1 MKKLSFFH
9 SLMAGLMMAAAFTAC
24 SSDDDNNTPTPEPEP
39 EPQPVVVDTHHYD
52 LTITVGKHGGMSKTE
67 THVTL
72 SADSLDNADAT
83 IDFEGKG
90 VEITDYTIESIYDD
104 EFMYQVPS
112 SKDRF
117 SKLQLKN
124 NELTVVQ
131 EQRFDKNTYTPR
143 NYTHAWLDKNTLLIM
158 STTEDHTKVIWT
170 KLNVKDM
177 SIINEGTV
185 DGIKV
190 AEGYNVLSTSGLLTY
205 RKSDKKLFYFYNN
218 KGLTSGSNKS
228 TNEPFFRIAVIN
240 PETMKVEKEI
250 VNQEAS
256 QMQGSAYGE
265 LLQDFIFF
273 DKDDNLYLTAFS
285 TKSKKNYGQL
295 IRIKKGEFDF
305 EAGYNAFPDT
315 KGKILTIQYLG
326 GSNALAYSGDNEVG
340 TGIQDVAYYYSI
352 VDLNAKTATRLQY
365 NGTDLPYCA
374 GSFSQR
380 SVYNANENKAY
391 IGISNDT
398 ENRIYVYDVTTGKV
412 TQGAKLTT
420 GVYFDQIRFFEK

>member
-1 MKKLSFFH
+1 MKKLSFLH
-9 SLMAGLMMAAAFTAC
+9 SLMAVLMITAAFTAC
-24 SSDDDNNTPTPEPEP
+24 SKDDDN
-39 EPQPVVVDTHHYD
+39 DTSGSSKGAHYD
-52 LTITVGKHGGMSKTE
+52 LTITVGKHGGMAKTE

-72 SADSLDNADAT
+72 SVASLSDPDTT
-83 IDFEGKG
+83 ITFDGKG

-112 SKDRF
+112 SMDRF

-240 PETMKVEKEI
+240 PETMAVEQEI
-250 VNQEAS
+250 INSEAA

-295 IRIKKGEFDF
+295 LRIKNGEYDF
-305 EAGYNAFPDT
+305 EKGYNAFPDT

-326 GSNALAYSGDNEVG
+326 GNKALVYSGDNAVG

-352 VDLNAKTATRLQY
+352 VDLDTKQATRLQY
-365 NGTDLPYCA
+365 NGEDIAYSA

-380 SVYNANENKAY
+380 SVYNVKENKAY
-391 IGISNDT
+391 FGVSNDT
-398 ENRIYVYDVTTGKV
+398 ENRIYIYDVATGNV
-412 TQGAKLTT
+412 SLGSKLAT

>member
-1 MKKLSFFH
+1 MKKLSFLH
-9 SLMAGLMMAAAFTAC
+9 SLMAVLMITAAFTAC
-24 SSDDDNNTPTPEPEP
+24 SEDDDNGTSGSSKGA
-39 EPQPVVVDTHHYD
+39 HYD
-52 LTITVGKHGGMSKTE
+52 LTITVGKHGGMAKTE

-72 SADSLDNADAT
+72 SVASLSDPDTT
-83 IDFEGKG
+83 ITFDGKG
-90 VEITDYTIESIYDD
+90 VEIADYTIESIYDD

-112 SKDRF
+112 SMDRF

-158 STTEDHTKVIWT
+158 STSEDHTKVIWT

-240 PETMKVEKEI
+240 PETMAVEQEI
-250 VNQEAS
+250 INSEAA

-295 IRIKKGEFDF
+295 LRIKNGEYDF
-305 EAGYNAFPDT
+305 EKGYNAFPDT

-326 GSNALAYSGDNEVG
+326 GNKALVYSGDNAVG

-352 VDLNAKTATRLQY
+352 VDLDTKQATRLQY
-365 NGTDLPYCA
+365 NGEDIAYSA

-380 SVYNANENKAY
+380 SVYNAKENKAY
-391 IGISNDT
+391 FGVSNDT
-398 ENRIYVYDVTTGKV
+398 ENRIYIYDVATGNV
-412 TQGAKLTT
+412 SLGSKLAT

>member
-1 MKKLSFFH
+1 MKKLSFLH
-9 SLMAGLMMAAAFTAC
+9 SLMAVLMITAAFTAC
-24 SSDDDNNTPTPEPEP
+24 SEDDDNGTSGSSKGA
-39 EPQPVVVDTHHYD
+39 HYD
-52 LTITVGKHGGMSKTE
+52 LTITVGKHGGMAKTE

-72 SADSLDNADAT
+72 SVASLSDPDTT
-83 IDFEGKG
+83 ITFDGKG
-90 VEITDYTIESIYDD
+90 VEIADYTIESIYDD

-112 SKDRF
+112 SMDRF

-124 NELTVVQ
+124 NNLKVVQ

-240 PETMKVEKEI
+240 PETMAVEQEI
-250 VNQEAS
+250 INSEAA

-295 IRIKKGEFDF
+295 LRIKNGEYDF
-305 EAGYNAFPDT
+305 EKGYNAFPDS

-326 GSNALAYSGDNEVG
+326 GNKALVYSGDNAVG

-352 VDLNAKTATRLQY
+352 VDLNTKQATRLQY
-365 NGTDLPYCA
+365 NGEDIAYSA

-380 SVYNANENKAY
+380 SVYNAKENKAY
-391 IGISNDT
+391 FGVSNDT
-398 ENRIYVYDVTTGKV
+398 ENRIYIYDVATGNV
-412 TQGAKLTT
+412 SLGSKLAT

>member
-9 SLMAGLMMAAAFTAC
+9 SFMAALMMTAAFTAC
-24 SSDDDNNTPTPEPEP
+24 SSDDDDNSTPEPT
-39 EPQPVVVDTHHYD
+39 QSSHYD

-72 SADSLDNADAT
+72 SVAALDNPDST
-83 IDFEGKG
+83 IVFDGKG
-90 VEITDYTIESIYDD
+90 VEITDYTIENIYDN
-104 EFMYQVPS
+104 EFMYQVPAVNN
-112 SKDRF
+112 RF
-117 SKLQLKN
+117 SKLQLKDN
-124 NELTVVQ
+124 KLTVVQ
-131 EQRFDKNTYTPR
+131 EQIFKDNIYSPR
-143 NYTHAWLDKNTLLIM
+143 NYTHAWLNSNTLIIM
-158 STTEDHTKVIWT
+158 STDENHTKVIWT
-170 KLNVKDM
+170 KLNTTDM
-177 SIINEGTV
+177 SIIAEGTM
-185 DGIKV
+185 DDITV
-190 AEGYNVLSTSGLLTY
+190 AEGYNVLSTSGLLAY
-205 RKSDKKLFYFYNN
+205 RKSDNKLFYFYNN
-218 KGLTSGSNKS
+218 KGVTSGSNKT

-240 PETMKVEKEI
+240 PETMKVEQEIINKEAA
-250 VNQEAS
+250 QP
-256 QMQGSAYGE
+256 QGSAYGE

-326 GSNALAYSGDNEVG
+326 GSKALVYSGDNEAG

-352 VDLNAKTATRLQY
+352 VDLDAKTATRLQY
-365 NGTDLPYCA
+365 NGEDLPYSA

-380 SVYNANENKAY
+380 SVYNAKENKAY
-391 IGISNDT
+391 FGISNS
-398 ENRIYVYDVTTGKV
+398 EGNRIYVYDVATGKV
-412 TQGAKLTT
+412 SQGAKLAS

>member
-1 MKKLSFFH
+1 MKKLSFLH
-9 SLMAGLMMAAAFTAC
+9 SLMAVLMITAAFTAC
-24 SSDDDNNTPTPEPEP
+24 SEDDDNGTSGSSKGA
-39 EPQPVVVDTHHYD
+39 HYD
-52 LTITVGKHGGMSKTE
+52 LTITVGKHGGMAKTE

-72 SADSLDNADAT
+72 SVASLSDPDTT
-83 IDFEGKG
+83 ITFDGKG
-90 VEITDYTIESIYDD
+90 VEIAEYTIESIYDD

-124 NELTVVQ
+124 NNLTVVQ
-131 EQRFDKNTYTPR
+131 EQKFDKNTYTPR

-190 AEGYNVLSTSGLLTY
+190 AEGYKVLSTSGLLTY

-218 KGLTSGSNKS
+218 KGLTSGSDKS

-240 PETMKVEKEI
+240 PETMAVEQEI
-250 VNQEAS
+250 INSEAA

-295 IRIKKGEFDF
+295 LRIKNGEYDF
-305 EAGYNAFPDT
+305 EKGYNAFPDT

-326 GSNALAYSGDNEVG
+326 GNKALVYSGDNAVG

-352 VDLNAKTATRLQY
+352 VDLNTKQATRLQY
-365 NGTDLPYCA
+365 NGEDIAYSA

-380 SVYNANENKAY
+380 SVYNAKENKAY
-391 IGISNDT
+391 FGVSNDT
-398 ENRIYVYDVTTGKV
+398 ENRIYIYDVATGNV
-412 TQGAKLTT
+412 SLGSKLAT

>member
-1 MKKLSFFH
+1 MKKLSSLL
-9 SLMAGLMMAAAFTAC
+9 SLMAVLMITAAFTAC
-24 SSDDDNNTPTPEPEP
+24 SEDDDNGTSGSSKGA
-39 EPQPVVVDTHHYD
+39 HYD
-52 LTITVGKHGGMSKTE
+52 LTITVGKHGGMAKTE

-72 SADSLDNADAT
+72 SVASLSDPDTT
-83 IDFEGKG
+83 ITFDGKG
-90 VEITDYTIESIYDD
+90 VEIAEYTIESIYDD

-124 NELTVVQ
+124 NNLTVVQ
-131 EQRFDKNTYTPR
+131 EQKFDKNTYTPR

-218 KGLTSGSNKS
+218 KGLTSGSDKS

-240 PETMKVEKEI
+240 PETMAVEQEI
-250 VNQEAS
+250 INSEAA

-295 IRIKKGEFDF
+295 LRIKNGEYDF
-305 EAGYNAFPDT
+305 EKGYNAFPDT

-326 GSNALAYSGDNEVG
+326 GNKALVYSGDNAVG

-352 VDLNAKTATRLQY
+352 VDLNTKQATRLQY
-365 NGTDLPYCA
+365 NGEDIAYSA

-380 SVYNANENKAY
+380 SVYNAKENKAY
-391 IGISNDT
+391 FGVSNDT
-398 ENRIYVYDVTTGKV
+398 ENRIYIYDVATGNV
-412 TQGAKLTT
+412 SLGSKLAT
-420 GVYFDQIRFFEK
+420 GVYFDQIRFFVK

>member
-1 MKKLSFFH
+1 MKKLSFLH
-9 SLMAGLMMAAAFTAC
+9 SLMAVLMITAAFTAC
-24 SSDDDNNTPTPEPEP
+24 SEDDDNGTSGSSKGA
-39 EPQPVVVDTHHYD
+39 HYD
-52 LTITVGKHGGMSKTE
+52 LTITVGKHGGMAKTE

-72 SADSLDNADAT
+72 SVASLSDPDTT
-83 IDFEGKG
+83 ITFDGKG

-240 PETMKVEKEI
+240 PETMAVEQEI
-250 VNQEAS
+250 INSEAA

-295 IRIKKGEFDF
+295 LRIKNGEYDF
-305 EAGYNAFPDT
+305 EKGYNAFPDT

-326 GSNALAYSGDNEVG
+326 GNKALVYSGDNAVG

-352 VDLNAKTATRLQY
+352 VDLNTKQATRLQY
-365 NGTDLPYCA
+365 NGEDIAYSA

-380 SVYNANENKAY
+380 SVYNAKENKAY
-391 IGISNDT
+391 FGVSNDT
-398 ENRIYVYDVTTGKV
+398 ENRIYIYDVATGNV
-412 TQGAKLTT
+412 SLGSKLAT

>member
-1 MKKLSFFH
+1 MKKQSFLH
-9 SLMAGLMMAAAFTAC
+9 SLMAVLMITAAFTAC
-24 SSDDDNNTPTPEPEP
+24 SEDDDNGTSGSSKGA
-39 EPQPVVVDTHHYD
+39 HYD
-52 LTITVGKHGGMSKTE
+52 LTITVGKHGGMAKTE

-72 SADSLDNADAT
+72 SVASLSDPDTT
-83 IDFEGKG
+83 ITFDGKG
-90 VEITDYTIESIYDD
+90 VEIADYTIESIYDD

-112 SKDRF
+112 SMDRF

-218 KGLTSGSNKS
+218 KGLTSGSDKS

-240 PETMKVEKEI
+240 PETMAVEQEI
-250 VNQEAS
+250 INSEAA

-295 IRIKKGEFDF
+295 LRIKNGEYDF
-305 EAGYNAFPDT
+305 EKGYNAFPDT

-326 GSNALAYSGDNEVG
+326 GNKALVYSGDNAVG

-352 VDLNAKTATRLQY
+352 VDLNTKQATRLQY
-365 NGTDLPYCA
+365 NGEDIAYSA

-380 SVYNANENKAY
+380 SVYNAKENKAY
-391 IGISNDT
+391 FGVSNDT
-398 ENRIYVYDVTTGKV
+398 ENRIYIYDVATGNV
-412 TQGAKLTT
+412 SLGSKLAT

>member
-1 MKKLSFFH
+1 MKKLSFLH
-9 SLMAGLMMAAAFTAC
+9 SLMAVLMITAAFTAC
-24 SSDDDNNTPTPEPEP
+24 SEDDDNGTSGSSKGA
-39 EPQPVVVDTHHYD
+39 HYD
-52 LTITVGKHGGMSKTE
+52 LTITVGKHGGMAKTE

-72 SADSLDNADAT
+72 SVASLSDPDTT
-83 IDFEGKG
+83 ITFDGKG
-90 VEITDYTIESIYDD
+90 VEIAEYTIESIYDD

-112 SKDRF
+112 SMDRF

-124 NELTVVQ
+124 NNLKVVQ

-190 AEGYNVLSTSGLLTY
+190 AEGYKVLSTSGLLAY

-240 PETMKVEKEI
+240 PETMAVEQEI
-250 VNQEAS
+250 INSEAA

-295 IRIKKGEFDF
+295 LRIKNGEYDF
-305 EAGYNAFPDT
+305 EKGYNAFPDT

-326 GSNALAYSGDNEVG
+326 GNKALVYSGDNAVG

-352 VDLNAKTATRLQY
+352 VDLNTKQATRLQY
-365 NGTDLPYCA
+365 NGEDIAYSA

-380 SVYNANENKAY
+380 SVYNAKENKAY
-391 IGISNDT
+391 FGVSNDT
-398 ENRIYVYDVTTGKV
+398 ENRIYIYDVATGNV
-412 TQGAKLTT
+412 SLGSKLAT

>member
-1 MKKLSFFH
+1 MKKLSFLH
-9 SLMAGLMMAAAFTAC
+9 SLMAVLMITAAFTAC
-24 SSDDDNNTPTPEPEP
+24 SEDDDNGTSGSSKGA
-39 EPQPVVVDTHHYD
+39 HYD
-52 LTITVGKHGGMSKTE
+52 LTITVGKHGGMAKSE

-72 SADSLDNADAT
+72 SVASLSDPDTT
-83 IDFEGKG
+83 ITFDGKG

-131 EQRFDKNTYTPR
+131 EKKFDKNTYTPR

-158 STTEDHTKVIWT
+158 STSEDHTKVIWT

-240 PETMKVEKEI
+240 PETMAVEQEI
-250 VNQEAS
+250 INSEAA

-295 IRIKKGEFDF
+295 LRIKNGEYDF
-305 EAGYNAFPDT
+305 EKGYNAFPDT

-326 GSNALAYSGDNEVG
+326 GNKALVYSGDNAVG

-352 VDLNAKTATRLQY
+352 VDLDTKQATRLQY
-365 NGTDLPYCA
+365 NGEDIAYSA

-380 SVYNANENKAY
+380 SVYNAKENKAY
-391 IGISNDT
+391 FGVSNDT
-398 ENRIYVYDVTTGKV
+398 ENRIYIYDVATGNV
-412 TQGAKLTT
+412 SLGSKLAT

>member
-1 MKKLSFFH
+1 MKKLSFLH
-9 SLMAGLMMAAAFTAC
+9 SLMAVLMITAAFTAC
-24 SSDDDNNTPTPEPEP
+24 SEDDDNGTSSSSKGA
-39 EPQPVVVDTHHYD
+39 HYD
-52 LTITVGKHGGMSKTE
+52 LTITVGKHGGMAKTE

-72 SADSLDNADAT
+72 SVASLSDPDTT
-83 IDFEGKG
+83 ITFDGKG

-112 SKDRF
+112 SMDRF

-158 STTEDHTKVIWT
+158 STSEDHTKVIWT

-240 PETMKVEKEI
+240 PETMAVEQEI
-250 VNQEAS
+250 INSEAA

-295 IRIKKGEFDF
+295 LRIKNGEYDF
-305 EAGYNAFPDT
+305 EKGYNAFPDS

-326 GSNALAYSGDNEVG
+326 GNKALVYSGDNAVG

-352 VDLNAKTATRLQY
+352 VDLDTKQATRLQY
-365 NGTDLPYCA
+365 NGEDIAYSA

-380 SVYNANENKAY
+380 SVYNAKENKAY
-391 IGISNDT
+391 FGVSNDT
-398 ENRIYVYDVTTGKV
+398 ENRIYIYDVATGNV
-412 TQGAKLTT
+412 SLGSKLAT

>member
-1 MKKLSFFH
+1 MKKLSSLL
-9 SLMAGLMMAAAFTAC
+9 SLMAVLMITAAFTAC
-24 SSDDDNNTPTPEPEP
+24 SEDDDNGTSGSSKGA
-39 EPQPVVVDTHHYD
+39 HYD
-52 LTITVGKHGGMSKTE
+52 LTITVGKHGGMAKTE

-72 SADSLDNADAT
+72 SVASLSDPDTT
-83 IDFEGKG
+83 ITFDGKG
-90 VEITDYTIESIYDD
+90 VEIAEYTIESIYDD

-124 NELTVVQ
+124 NNLTVVQ
-131 EQRFDKNTYTPR
+131 EQKFDKNTYTPR

-190 AEGYNVLSTSGLLTY
+190 AEGYKVLSTSGLLTY

-218 KGLTSGSNKS
+218 KGLTSGSDKS

-240 PETMKVEKEI
+240 PETMAVEQEI
-250 VNQEAS
+250 INSEAA

-295 IRIKKGEFDF
+295 LRIKNGEYDF
-305 EAGYNAFPDT
+305 EKGYNAFPDT

-326 GSNALAYSGDNEVG
+326 GNKALVYSGDNAVG

-352 VDLNAKTATRLQY
+352 VDLNTKQATRLQY
-365 NGTDLPYCA
+365 NGEDIAYSA

-380 SVYNANENKAY
+380 SVYNAKENKAY
-391 IGISNDT
+391 FGVSNDT
-398 ENRIYVYDVTTGKV
+398 ENRIYIYDVATGNV
-412 TQGAKLTT
+412 SLGSKLAT

>member
-1 MKKLSFFH
+1 MKKLSFLH
-9 SLMAGLMMAAAFTAC
+9 SLMAVLMITAAFTAC
-24 SSDDDNNTPTPEPEP
+24 SEDDDNGTSGSSKGA
-39 EPQPVVVDTHHYD
+39 HYD
-52 LTITVGKHGGMSKTE
+52 LTITVGKHGGMAKTE

-72 SADSLDNADAT
+72 SVASLSDPDTT
-83 IDFEGKG
+83 ITFDGKG
-90 VEITDYTIESIYDD
+90 VEIADYTIESIYDD

-124 NELTVVQ
+124 NNLTVVQ
-131 EQRFDKNTYTPR
+131 EQKFDKNTYTPR

-218 KGLTSGSNKS
+218 KGLTSGSDKS

-240 PETMKVEKEI
+240 PETMAVEQEI
-250 VNQEAS
+250 INSEAA

-295 IRIKKGEFDF
+295 LRIKNGEYDF
-305 EAGYNAFPDT
+305 EKGYNAFPDT

-326 GSNALAYSGDNEVG
+326 GNKALVYSGDNAVG

-352 VDLNAKTATRLQY
+352 VDLNTKQATRLQY
-365 NGTDLPYCA
+365 NGEDIAYSA

-380 SVYNANENKAY
+380 SVYNAKENKAY
-391 IGISNDT
+391 FGVSNDT
-398 ENRIYVYDVTTGKV
+398 ENRIYIYDVATGNV
-412 TQGAKLTT
+412 SLGSKLAT

>member
-1 MKKLSFFH
+1 MKKLSSLL
-9 SLMAGLMMAAAFTAC
+9 SLMAVLMITAAFTAC
-24 SSDDDNNTPTPEPEP
+24 SEDDDNGTSGSSKGA
-39 EPQPVVVDTHHYD
+39 HYD
-52 LTITVGKHGGMSKTE
+52 LTITVGKHGGMAKTE

-72 SADSLDNADAT
+72 SVASLSDPDTT
-83 IDFEGKG
+83 ITFDGKG
-90 VEITDYTIESIYDD
+90 VEIAEYTIESIYDD

-124 NELTVVQ
+124 NNLTVVQ
-131 EQRFDKNTYTPR
+131 EQKFDKNTYTPR

-190 AEGYNVLSTSGLLTY
+190 AEGYKVLSTSGLLTY

-240 PETMKVEKEI
+240 PETMAVEQEI
-250 VNQEAS
+250 INSEAA

-295 IRIKKGEFDF
+295 LRIKNGEYDF
-305 EAGYNAFPDT
+305 EKGYNAFPDT

-326 GSNALAYSGDNEVG
+326 GNKALVYSGDNAVG

-352 VDLNAKTATRLQY
+352 VDLNTKQATRLQY
-365 NGTDLPYCA
+365 NGEDIAYSA

-380 SVYNANENKAY
+380 SVYNAKENKAY
-391 IGISNDT
+391 FGVSNDT
-398 ENRIYVYDVTTGKV
+398 ENRIYIYDVATGNV
-412 TQGAKLTT
+412 SLGSKLAT

>member
-1 MKKLSFFH
+1 MKKLSFLH
-9 SLMAGLMMAAAFTAC
+9 SLMAVLMITAAFTAC
-24 SSDDDNNTPTPEPEP
+24 SKDDDN
-39 EPQPVVVDTHHYD
+39 DTSGSSKGAHYD
-52 LTITVGKHGGMSKTE
+52 LTITVGKHGGMAKTE

-72 SADSLDNADAT
+72 SVASLSDPDTT
-83 IDFEGKG
+83 ITFDGKG
-90 VEITDYTIESIYDD
+90 VEIADYTIESIYDD

-112 SKDRF
+112 SMDRF

-240 PETMKVEKEI
+240 PETMAVEQEI
-250 VNQEAS
+250 INSEAA

-295 IRIKKGEFDF
+295 LRIKNGEYDF
-305 EAGYNAFPDT
+305 EKGYNAFPDT

-326 GSNALAYSGDNEVG
+326 GNKALVYSGDNAVG

-352 VDLNAKTATRLQY
+352 VDLDTKQATRLQY
-365 NGTDLPYCA
+365 NGEDIAYSA

-380 SVYNANENKAY
+380 SVYNAKENKAY
-391 IGISNDT
+391 FGVSNDT
-398 ENRIYVYDVTTGKV
+398 ENRIYIYDVATGNV
-412 TQGAKLTT
+412 SLGSKLAT

>member
-1 MKKLSFFH
+1 MKKLSFLH
-9 SLMAGLMMAAAFTAC
+9 SLMAVLMITAAFTAC
-24 SSDDDNNTPTPEPEP
+24 SEDDDN
-39 EPQPVVVDTHHYD
+39 DTSGSSKGAHYD
-52 LTITVGKHGGMSKTE
+52 LTITVGKHGGMAKTE

-72 SADSLDNADAT
+72 SVASLSDPDTT
-83 IDFEGKG
+83 ITFDGKG

-112 SKDRF
+112 SMDRF

-124 NELTVVQ
+124 NNLTVVQ
-131 EQRFDKNTYTPR
+131 EQKFDKNTYTPR

-190 AEGYNVLSTSGLLTY
+190 AEGYNVLSTSGLLAY

-240 PETMKVEKEI
+240 PETMAVEQEI
-250 VNQEAS
+250 INSEAA

-295 IRIKKGEFDF
+295 LRIKNGEYDF
-305 EAGYNAFPDT
+305 EKGYNAFPDT

-326 GSNALAYSGDNEVG
+326 GNKALVYSGDNAVG

-352 VDLNAKTATRLQY
+352 VDLDTKQATRLQY
-365 NGTDLPYCA
+365 NGEDIAYSA

-380 SVYNANENKAY
+380 SVYNAKENKAY
-391 IGISNDT
+391 FGVSNDT
-398 ENRIYVYDVTTGKV
+398 ENRIYIYDVATGNV
-412 TQGAKLTT
+412 SLGSKLAT

>member
-1 MKKLSFFH
+1 MKKLSFLH
-9 SLMAGLMMAAAFTAC
+9 SLMAVLMITAAFTAC
-24 SSDDDNNTPTPEPEP
+24 SEDDDNGTSGSSKGA
-39 EPQPVVVDTHHYD
+39 HYD
-52 LTITVGKHGGMSKTE
+52 LTITVGKHGGMAKTE

-72 SADSLDNADAT
+72 SVASLSDPDTT
-83 IDFEGKG
+83 ITFDGKG
-90 VEITDYTIESIYDD
+90 VEIADYTIESIYDD

-112 SKDRF
+112 SMDRF

-158 STTEDHTKVIWT
+158 STSEDHTKVIWT

-240 PETMKVEKEI
+240 PETMAVEQEI
-250 VNQEAS
+250 INSEAA

-295 IRIKKGEFDF
+295 LRIKNGEYDF
-305 EAGYNAFPDT
+305 EKGYNAFPDT

-326 GSNALAYSGDNEVG
+326 GNKALVYSGDNAVG

-352 VDLNAKTATRLQY
+352 VDLNTKQATRLQY
-365 NGTDLPYCA
+365 NGEDIAYSA

-380 SVYNANENKAY
+380 SVYNAKENKAY
-391 IGISNDT
+391 FGVSNDT
-398 ENRIYVYDVTTGKV
+398 ENRIYIYDVATGNV
-412 TQGAKLTT
+412 SLGSKLAT

>member
-1 MKKLSFFH
+1 MKKLSFLH
-9 SLMAGLMMAAAFTAC
+9 SLMAVLMITAAFTAC
-24 SSDDDNNTPTPEPEP
+24 SEDDDNGTSGSSKGA
-39 EPQPVVVDTHHYD
+39 HYD
-52 LTITVGKHGGMSKTE
+52 LTITVGKHGGMAKTE

-72 SADSLDNADAT
+72 SVASLSDPDTT
-83 IDFEGKG
+83 ITFDGKG
-90 VEITDYTIESIYDD
+90 VEIADYTIESIYDD

-124 NELTVVQ
+124 NNLTVVQ
-131 EQRFDKNTYTPR
+131 EQKFDKNTYTPR

-240 PETMKVEKEI
+240 PETMAVEQEI
-250 VNQEAS
+250 INSEAA

-295 IRIKKGEFDF
+295 LRIKNGEYDF
-305 EAGYNAFPDT
+305 EKGYNAFPDT

-326 GSNALAYSGDNEVG
+326 GNKALVYSGDNAVG

-352 VDLNAKTATRLQY
+352 VDLNTKQATRLQY
-365 NGTDLPYCA
+365 NGEDIAYSA

-380 SVYNANENKAY
+380 SVYNAKENKAY
-391 IGISNDT
+391 FGVSNDT
-398 ENRIYVYDVTTGKV
+398 ENRIYIYDVATGNV
-412 TQGAKLTT
+412 SLGSKLAT

>member
-1 MKKLSFFH
+1 MKKLSFLH
-9 SLMAGLMMAAAFTAC
+9 SLMAVLMITAAFTAC
-24 SSDDDNNTPTPEPEP
+24 SEDDDNGTSGSSKGA
-39 EPQPVVVDTHHYD
+39 HYD
-52 LTITVGKHGGMSKTE
+52 LTITVGKHGGMAKTE

-72 SADSLDNADAT
+72 SVASLSDPDTT
-83 IDFEGKG
+83 ITFDGKG
-90 VEITDYTIESIYDD
+90 IEITNYTIESIYDD

-112 SKDRF
+112 SMDRF

-131 EQRFDKNTYTPR
+131 EQKFDKNTYTPR

-190 AEGYNVLSTSGLLTY
+190 AEGYKVLSTSGLLTY

-218 KGLTSGSNKS
+218 KGLTSGSDKS

-240 PETMKVEKEI
+240 PETMAVEQEI
-250 VNQEAS
+250 INSEAA

-295 IRIKKGEFDF
+295 LRIKNGEYDF
-305 EAGYNAFPDT
+305 EKGYNAFPDT

-326 GSNALAYSGDNEVG
+326 GNKALVYSGDNAVG

-352 VDLNAKTATRLQY
+352 VDLNTKQATRLQY
-365 NGTDLPYCA
+365 NGEDIAYSA

-380 SVYNANENKAY
+380 SVYNAKENKAY
-391 IGISNDT
+391 FGVSNDT
-398 ENRIYVYDVTTGKV
+398 ENRIYIYDVATGNV
-412 TQGAKLTT
+412 SLGSKLAT

>member
-1 MKKLSFFH
+1 MKKLSFLH
-9 SLMAGLMMAAAFTAC
+9 SLMAVLMITAAFTAC
-24 SSDDDNNTPTPEPEP
+24 SEDDDNGTSGSSKGA
-39 EPQPVVVDTHHYD
+39 HYD
-52 LTITVGKHGGMSKTE
+52 LTITVGKHGGMAKTE

-72 SADSLDNADAT
+72 SVASLSDHDTT
-83 IDFEGKG
+83 ITFDGKG

-112 SKDRF
+112 SMDRF

-158 STTEDHTKVIWT
+158 STSEDHTKVIWT

-240 PETMKVEKEI
+240 PETMAVEQEI
-250 VNQEAS
+250 INSEAA

-295 IRIKKGEFDF
+295 LRIKNGEYDF
-305 EAGYNAFPDT
+305 EKGYNAFPDT

-326 GSNALAYSGDNEVG
+326 GNKALVYSGDNAVG

-352 VDLNAKTATRLQY
+352 VDLDTKQATRLQY
-365 NGTDLPYCA
+365 NGEDIAYSA

-380 SVYNANENKAY
+380 SVYNAKENKAY
-391 IGISNDT
+391 FGVSNDT
-398 ENRIYVYDVTTGKV
+398 ENRIYIYDVATGNV
-412 TQGAKLTT
+412 SLGSKLAT

>member
-1 MKKLSFFH
+1 MKKLSFLH
-9 SLMAGLMMAAAFTAC
+9 SLMAVLMITAAFTAC
-24 SSDDDNNTPTPEPEP
+24 SKDDDNGTSGSSKGA
-39 EPQPVVVDTHHYD
+39 HYD
-52 LTITVGKHGGMSKTE
+52 LTITVGKHGGMAKSE

-72 SADSLDNADAT
+72 SVASLSDPDTT
-83 IDFEGKG
+83 ITFDGKG
-90 VEITDYTIESIYDD
+90 VEIAEYTIESIYDD

-124 NELTVVQ
+124 NNLTVVQ
-131 EQRFDKNTYTPR
+131 EQKFDKNTYTPR

-205 RKSDKKLFYFYNN
+205 RQSDKKLFYFYNN

-240 PETMKVEKEI
+240 PETMAVEQEI
-250 VNQEAS
+250 INSEAA

-295 IRIKKGEFDF
+295 LRIKNGEYDF
-305 EAGYNAFPDT
+305 EKGYNAFPDT

-326 GSNALAYSGDNEVG
+326 GNKALVYSGDNAVG

-352 VDLNAKTATRLQY
+352 VDLDTKQATRLQY
-365 NGTDLPYCA
+365 NGEDIAYSA

-380 SVYNANENKAY
+380 SVYNAKENKAY
-391 IGISNDT
+391 FGVSNDT
-398 ENRIYVYDVTTGKV
+398 ENRIYIYDVATGNV
-412 TQGAKLTT
+412 SLGSKLAT

>member
-1 MKKLSFFH
+1 MKKLSFLH
-9 SLMAGLMMAAAFTAC
+9 SLMAVLMITAAFTAC
-24 SSDDDNNTPTPEPEP
+24 SEDDDNGTSGSSKGA
-39 EPQPVVVDTHHYD
+39 HYD
-52 LTITVGKHGGMSKTE
+52 LTITVGKHGGMAKTE

-72 SADSLDNADAT
+72 SVASLSDPDTT
-83 IDFEGKG
+83 ITFDGKG

-112 SKDRF
+112 SMDRF

-124 NELTVVQ
+124 NNLKVVQ

-240 PETMKVEKEI
+240 PETMAVEQEI
-250 VNQEAS
+250 INSEAA

-295 IRIKKGEFDF
+295 LRIKNGEYDF
-305 EAGYNAFPDT
+305 EKGYNAFPDS

-326 GSNALAYSGDNEVG
+326 GNKALVYSGDNAVG
-340 TGIQDVAYYYSI
+340 TSIQDVAYYYSI
-352 VDLNAKTATRLQY
+352 VDLDTKQSTRLQY
-365 NGTDLPYCA
+365 NGEDIAYSA

-380 SVYNANENKAY
+380 SVYNAKENKAY
-391 IGISNDT
+391 FGVSNDT
-398 ENRIYVYDVTTGKV
+398 ENRIYIYDVATGNV
-412 TQGAKLTT
+412 SLGSKLAT

>member
-1 MKKLSFFH
+1 MKKLSFLH
-9 SLMAGLMMAAAFTAC
+9 SLMAVLMITAAFTAC
-24 SSDDDNNTPTPEPEP
+24 SKDDDNGTSGSSKGA
-39 EPQPVVVDTHHYD
+39 HYD
-52 LTITVGKHGGMSKTE
+52 LTITVGKHGGMAKTE

-72 SADSLDNADAT
+72 SVASLSDPDTT
-83 IDFEGKG
+83 ITFDGKG

-112 SKDRF
+112 SMDRF

-124 NELTVVQ
+124 NNLTVVQ
-131 EQRFDKNTYTPR
+131 EQKFAQNTYTPR

-177 SIINEGTV
+177 SIIKEGTV

-240 PETMKVEKEI
+240 PETMAVEQEI
-250 VNQEAS
+250 INSEAA

-295 IRIKKGEFDF
+295 LRIKKGEYDF
-305 EAGYNAFPDT
+305 EKGYNAFPDT

-326 GSNALAYSGDNEVG
+326 GNKALVYSGDNAVG
-340 TGIQDVAYYYSI
+340 TSIQDVAYYYSI
-352 VDLNAKTATRLQY
+352 VDLDTKQATRLQY
-365 NGTDLPYCA
+365 NGEDIAYSA

-380 SVYNANENKAY
+380 SVYNAKENKAY
-391 IGISNDT
+391 FGVSNDT
-398 ENRIYVYDVTTGKV
+398 ENRIYIYDVATGNV
-412 TQGAKLTT
+412 SLGSKLAT

>member
-1 MKKLSFFH
+1 MKKLSSLL
-9 SLMAGLMMAAAFTAC
+9 SLMAVLMITAAFTAC
-24 SSDDDNNTPTPEPEP
+24 SEDDDNGTSGSSKGA
-39 EPQPVVVDTHHYD
+39 HYD
-52 LTITVGKHGGMSKTE
+52 LTITVGKHGGMAKTE

-72 SADSLDNADAT
+72 SVASLSDPDTT
-83 IDFEGKG
+83 ITFDGKG
-90 VEITDYTIESIYDD
+90 VEIAEYTIESIYDD

-124 NELTVVQ
+124 NNLTVVQ
-131 EQRFDKNTYTPR
+131 EQKFDKNTYTPR

-190 AEGYNVLSTSGLLTY
+190 AEGYKVLSTSGLLTY

-218 KGLTSGSNKS
+218 KGLTSGSDKS

-240 PETMKVEKEI
+240 PETMAVEQEI
-250 VNQEAS
+250 INSEAA

-273 DKDDNLYLTAFS
+273 DKDDNLYLTTFS

-295 IRIKKGEFDF
+295 LRIKNGEYDF
-305 EAGYNAFPDT
+305 EKGYNAFPDT

-326 GSNALAYSGDNEVG
+326 GNKALVYSGDNAVG

-352 VDLNAKTATRLQY
+352 VDLDTKQATRLQY
-365 NGTDLPYCA
+365 NGEDIAYSA

-380 SVYNANENKAY
+380 SVYNAKENKAY
-391 IGISNDT
+391 FGVSNDT
-398 ENRIYVYDVTTGKV
+398 ENRIYIYDVATGNV
-412 TQGAKLTT
+412 SLGSKLAT

>member
-1 MKKLSFFH
+1 MKKLSFLH
-9 SLMAGLMMAAAFTAC
+9 SLMAVLMITAAFTAC
-24 SSDDDNNTPTPEPEP
+24 SEDDDNGTSGSSKGA
-39 EPQPVVVDTHHYD
+39 HYD
-52 LTITVGKHGGMSKTE
+52 LTITVGKHGGMAKTE

-72 SADSLDNADAT
+72 SVASLSDPDTT
-83 IDFEGKG
+83 ITFDGKG
-90 VEITDYTIESIYDD
+90 VEIADYTIESIYDD

-112 SKDRF
+112 SMDRF

-124 NELTVVQ
+124 NELKVVQ

-240 PETMKVEKEI
+240 PETMAVEQEI
-250 VNQEAS
+250 INSEAA

-295 IRIKKGEFDF
+295 LRIKNGEYDF
-305 EAGYNAFPDT
+305 EKGYNAFPDT

-326 GSNALAYSGDNEVG
+326 GNKALVYSGDNAVG

-352 VDLNAKTATRLQY
+352 VDLNTKQATRLQY
-365 NGTDLPYCA
+365 NGEDIAYSA

-380 SVYNANENKAY
+380 SVYNAKENKAY
-391 IGISNDT
+391 FGVSNDT
-398 ENRIYVYDVTTGKV
+398 ENRIYIYDVATGNV
-412 TQGAKLTT
+412 SLGSKLAT

>member
-1 MKKLSFFH
+1 MKKLSFLH
-9 SLMAGLMMAAAFTAC
+9 SLMAVLMITAAFTAC
-24 SSDDDNNTPTPEPEP
+24 SEDDDNGTSGSSKGA
-39 EPQPVVVDTHHYD
+39 HYD
-52 LTITVGKHGGMSKTE
+52 LTITVGKHGGMAKTE

-72 SADSLDNADAT
+72 SVASLSDPDTT
-83 IDFEGKG
+83 ITFDGKG
-90 VEITDYTIESIYDD
+90 VEIADYTIESIYDD

-112 SKDRF
+112 SMDRF

-124 NELTVVQ
+124 NNLTVVQ
-131 EQRFDKNTYTPR
+131 EQKFDKNTYTPR

-240 PETMKVEKEI
+240 PETMAVEQEI
-250 VNQEAS
+250 INSEAA

-295 IRIKKGEFDF
+295 LRIKNGEYDF
-305 EAGYNAFPDT
+305 EKGYNAFPDS

-326 GSNALAYSGDNEVG
+326 GNKALVYSGDNAVG

-352 VDLNAKTATRLQY
+352 VDLNTKQATRLQY
-365 NGTDLPYCA
+365 NGEDIAYSA

-380 SVYNANENKAY
+380 SVYNAKENKAY
-391 IGISNDT
+391 FGVSNDT
-398 ENRIYVYDVTTGKV
+398 ENRIYIYDVATGNV
-412 TQGAKLTT
+412 SLGSKLAT

>member
-1 MKKLSFFH
+1 MKKLSSLL
-9 SLMAGLMMAAAFTAC
+9 SLMAVLMITAAFTAC
-24 SSDDDNNTPTPEPEP
+24 SEDDDNGTSGSSKGA
-39 EPQPVVVDTHHYD
+39 HYD
-52 LTITVGKHGGMSKTE
+52 LTITVGKHGGMAKTE

-72 SADSLDNADAT
+72 SVASLSDPDTT
-83 IDFEGKG
+83 ITFDGKG

-112 SKDRF
+112 SMDRF

-240 PETMKVEKEI
+240 PETMAVEQEI
-250 VNQEAS
+250 INSEAA

-295 IRIKKGEFDF
+295 LRIKNGEYDF
-305 EAGYNAFPDT
+305 EKGYNAFPDT

-326 GSNALAYSGDNEVG
+326 GNKALVYSGDNAVG

-352 VDLNAKTATRLQY
+352 VDLNTKQATRLQY
-365 NGTDLPYCA
+365 NGEDIAYSA

-380 SVYNANENKAY
+380 SVYNAKENKAY
-391 IGISNDT
+391 FGVSNDT
-398 ENRIYVYDVTTGKV
+398 ENRIYIYDVATGNV
-412 TQGAKLTT
+412 SLGSKLAT

>member
-1 MKKLSFFH
+1 MKKLSFLH
-9 SLMAGLMMAAAFTAC
+9 SLMAVLMITAAFTAC
-24 SSDDDNNTPTPEPEP
+24 SKDDDNGTSGSSKGA
-39 EPQPVVVDTHHYD
+39 HYD
-52 LTITVGKHGGMSKTE
+52 LTITVGKHGGMAKTE

-72 SADSLDNADAT
+72 SVASLSDPDTT
-83 IDFEGKG
+83 ITFDGKG

-112 SKDRF
+112 SMDRF

-131 EQRFDKNTYTPR
+131 EQKFAQNTYTPR

-177 SIINEGTV
+177 SIIKEGTV

-240 PETMKVEKEI
+240 PETMAVEQEI
-250 VNQEAS
+250 INSEAA

-295 IRIKKGEFDF
+295 LRIKNGEYDF
-305 EAGYNAFPDT
+305 EKGYNAFPDA

-326 GSNALAYSGDNEVG
+326 GNKALVYSGDNAVG
-340 TGIQDVAYYYSI
+340 TSIQDVAYYYSI
-352 VDLNAKTATRLQY
+352 VDLDTKQATRLQY
-365 NGTDLPYCA
+365 NGEDIAYSA

-380 SVYNANENKAY
+380 SVYNAKENKAY
-391 IGISNDT
+391 FGVSNDT
-398 ENRIYVYDVTTGKV
+398 ENRIYIYDVATGNV
-412 TQGAKLTT
+412 SLGSKLAT

>member
-1 MKKLSFFH
+1 MKKLSFLH
-9 SLMAGLMMAAAFTAC
+9 SLMAVLMITAAFTAC
-24 SSDDDNNTPTPEPEP
+24 SEDDDNGTSGSSKGA
-39 EPQPVVVDTHHYD
+39 HYD
-52 LTITVGKHGGMSKTE
+52 LTITVGKHGGMAKTE

-72 SADSLDNADAT
+72 SVASLSDPDTT
-83 IDFEGKG
+83 ITFDGKG
-90 VEITDYTIESIYDD
+90 VEIADYTIESIYDD

-112 SKDRF
+112 SMDRF

-158 STTEDHTKVIWT
+158 STSEDHTKVIWT

-240 PETMKVEKEI
+240 PETMAVEQEI
-250 VNQEAS
+250 INSEAA

-295 IRIKKGEFDF
+295 LRIKNGEYNF
-305 EAGYNAFPDT
+305 EKGYNAFPDT

-326 GSNALAYSGDNEVG
+326 GNKALVYSGDNAVG

-352 VDLNAKTATRLQY
+352 VDLDTKQATRLQY
-365 NGTDLPYCA
+365 NGEDIAYSA

-380 SVYNANENKAY
+380 SVYNAKENKAY
-391 IGISNDT
+391 FGVSNDT
-398 ENRIYVYDVTTGKV
+398 ENRIYIYDVATGNV
-412 TQGAKLTT
+412 SLGSKLAT

>member
-1 MKKLSFFH
+1 MKKLSFLH
-9 SLMAGLMMAAAFTAC
+9 SLMAVLMITAAFTAC
-24 SSDDDNNTPTPEPEP
+24 SKDDDNGTSGSSKGA
-39 EPQPVVVDTHHYD
+39 HYD
-52 LTITVGKHGGMSKTE
+52 LTITVGKHGGMAKTE

-72 SADSLDNADAT
+72 SVASLSDPDTT
-83 IDFEGKG
+83 ITFDGKG

-112 SKDRF
+112 SMDRF

-124 NELTVVQ
+124 NNLTVVQ
-131 EQRFDKNTYTPR
+131 EQKFAQNTYTPR

-177 SIINEGTV
+177 SIIKEGTV

-240 PETMKVEKEI
+240 PETMAVEQEI
-250 VNQEAS
+250 INSEAA

-295 IRIKKGEFDF
+295 LRIKNGEYDF
-305 EAGYNAFPDT
+305 EKGYNAFPDA

-326 GSNALAYSGDNEVG
+326 GNKALVYSGDNAVG
-340 TGIQDVAYYYSI
+340 TSIQDVAYYYSI
-352 VDLNAKTATRLQY
+352 VDLDTKQATRLQY
-365 NGTDLPYCA
+365 NGEDIAYSA

-380 SVYNANENKAY
+380 SVYNAKENKAY
-391 IGISNDT
+391 FGVSNDT
-398 ENRIYVYDVTTGKV
+398 ENRIYIYDVATGNV
-412 TQGAKLTT
+412 SLGSKLAT

>member
-1 MKKLSFFH
+1 MKKLSFLH
-9 SLMAGLMMAAAFTAC
+9 SLMAVLMITAAFTAC
-24 SSDDDNNTPTPEPEP
+24 SEDDDNGTSGSSKGA
-39 EPQPVVVDTHHYD
+39 HYD
-52 LTITVGKHGGMSKTE
+52 LTITVGKHGGMAKTE

-72 SADSLDNADAT
+72 SVASLSDPDTT
-83 IDFEGKG
+83 ITFDGKG
-90 VEITDYTIESIYDD
+90 VEIADYTIESIYDD

-112 SKDRF
+112 SMDRF

-124 NELTVVQ
+124 NNLKVVQ

-177 SIINEGTV
+177 R
-185 DGIKV
+185 V

-240 PETMKVEKEI
+240 PETMAVEQEI
-250 VNQEAS
+250 INSEAA

-295 IRIKKGEFDF
+295 LRIKNGEYDF
-305 EAGYNAFPDT
+305 EKGYNAFPDS

-326 GSNALAYSGDNEVG
+326 GNKALVYSGDNAVG

-352 VDLNAKTATRLQY
+352 VDLNTKQATRLQY
-365 NGTDLPYCA
+365 NGEDIAYSA

-380 SVYNANENKAY
+380 SVYNAKENKAY
-391 IGISNDT
+391 FGVSNDT
-398 ENRIYVYDVTTGKV
+398 ENRIYIYDVATGNV
-412 TQGAKLTT
+412 SLGSKLAT